1 MSETPHK
8 PRPIARDEWYRW
20 VVQSVSGYAILST
33 DLQNRIVT
41 WNAGAEEVFGYR
53 RDDVVGENARFIFT
67 PTDIAQHVPEDELA
81 TAAASRC
88 ALDERWHVRKNGT
101 VFWASGLM
109 MRLMDDHHRH
119 VGFVKIVR
127 ECPEQKRC

>member
-1 MSETPHK
+1 MSETPRK
-8 PRPIARDEWYRW
+8 PRFVARDEWYRW
-20 VVQSVSGYAILST
+20 MVKSVAGYAVFST
-33 DLQNRIVT
+33 DLDGRIVT
-41 WNAGAEEVFGYR
+41 WDGGAEELFGYR

-67 PTDIAQHVPEDELA
+67 PTDIARHAPEKELA
-81 TAAASRC
+81 AAAGNQC

-109 MRLMDDHHRH
+109 MRLMDDHQRH

-127 ECPEQKRC
+127 ECQERKD